1 MRGCFRSRTD
11 WSSILWGWFAYFGR
25 RQAFI
30 QQILIGH
37 PAIRRH
43 SSRYFKY
50 RTKKKKGRKKVSVLV
65 EFTHISGNDSQVSAS
80 GARVDDG
87 AVTEMGTQ
95 GEELVWSWWG
105 C

>member
-1 MRGCFRSRTD
+1 MGE
-11 WSSILWGWFAYFGR
+11 GK
-25 RQAFI
+25 
-30 QQILIGH
+30 
-37 PAIRRH
+37 H
-43 SSRYFKY
+43 SFNKY
-50 RTKKKKGRKKVSVLV
+50 LLGTLLYADIVPGTLNIEQRKKGRKKVSVLV

>member
-1 MRGCFRSRTD
+1 MC
-11 WSSILWGWFAYFGR
+11 ILGEGK
-25 RQAFI
+25 
-30 QQILIGH
+30 
-37 PAIRRH
+37 H
-43 SSRYFKY
+43 SFNKY
-50 RTKKKKGRKKVSVLV
+50 LLGTLLYADIVPGTLNIEQRKKGRKKVSVLV

>member
-1 MRGCFRSRTD
+1 MGE
-11 WSSILWGWFAYFGR
+11 GK
-25 RQAFI
+25 
-30 QQILIGH
+30 
-37 PAIRRH
+37 H
-43 SSRYFKY
+43 SFNKY
-50 RTKKKKGRKKVSVLV
+50 LLGTLLYADIVPGTLNIEQRKKGRKKVSVLV

-80 GARVDDG
+80 GARVDDR